1 MFIFYDIGLVLSLL
15 MGGVIGL
22 MLAKFRYNEIALQ
35 QRQYKA
41 EVAQY
46 LEVYADLALS
56 RRAASG
62 ASSDWQAPAA

>member
-1 MFIFYDIGLVLSLL
+1 

-22 MLAKFRYNEIALQ
+22 MLAKSRYDEIAL
-35 QRQYKA
+35 RYKA

>member
-1 MFIFYDIGLVLSLL
+1 MFILYDIGLVLSLL

-22 MLAKFRYNEIALQ
+22 MLAKSRYDEIAL
-35 QRQYKA
+35 RYKA

>member
-22 MLAKFRYNEIALQ
+22 MVAKFRYDEIALQ
-35 QRQYKA
+35 QRQYEA

-46 LEVYADLALS
+46 LEVYADLALG
-56 RRAASG
+56 RRVAAG
-62 ASSDWQAPAA
+62 ASPDWQAPAA

>member
-22 MLAKFRYNEIALQ
+22 MLAKSRYDQIALQ
-35 QRQYKA
+35 QRQYEA

-46 LEVYADLALS
+46 LEVYADLALG
-56 RRAASG
+56 RRVAAG
-62 ASSDWQAPAA
+62 TSSDWQAPAA